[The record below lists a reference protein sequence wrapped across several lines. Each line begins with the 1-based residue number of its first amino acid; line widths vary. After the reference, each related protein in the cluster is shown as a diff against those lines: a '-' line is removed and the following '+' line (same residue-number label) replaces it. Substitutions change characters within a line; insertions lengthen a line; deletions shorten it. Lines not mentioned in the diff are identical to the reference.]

1 MARPRCR
8 HVCVS
13 GLLLYIMVAALKKLS
28 SETEFLTPGT
38 RDYTSSVSF

>member
-13 GLLLYIMVAALKKLS
+13 GLLLYNGSSAKKFFLGS
-28 SETEFLTPGT
+28 DTEFLTPGT
-38 RDYTSSVSF
+38 RD

>member
-13 GLLLYIMVAALKKLS
+13 GLLPFIMVAALIKLLGN
-28 SETEFLTPGT
+28 ETEIIFSAWSPRL
-38 RDYTSSVSF
+38 SI

>member
-13 GLLLYIMVAALKKLS
+13 GLLLYIMVAALKKLIFS

-38 RDYTSSVSF
+38 RD

>member
-8 HVCVS
+8 HVRVS

-28 SETEFLTPGT
+28 FSWVVRPNF
-38 RDYTSSVSF
+38 